1 MTEKELLKLKRSEM
15 LEIMLA
21 QSREI
26 DTLRKELEET
36 KAKLEDRE
44 IRMEKAGNIAEA
56 SLLLTKVFEEAQ
68 KAADLYVE
76 NMKRRNKPVNSS
88 DNRKGVNNE

>member
-26 DTLRKELEET
+26 DNLRKELKET

-56 SLLLTKVFEEAQ
+56 SMLLTKVFEEAQ

-76 NMKRRNKPVNSS
+76 NMKRRNTPGHSS
-88 DNRKGVNNE
+88 DLRKGVNNE

>member
-1 MTEKELLKLKRSEM
+1 MYSTGHR
-15 LEIMLA
+15 LA